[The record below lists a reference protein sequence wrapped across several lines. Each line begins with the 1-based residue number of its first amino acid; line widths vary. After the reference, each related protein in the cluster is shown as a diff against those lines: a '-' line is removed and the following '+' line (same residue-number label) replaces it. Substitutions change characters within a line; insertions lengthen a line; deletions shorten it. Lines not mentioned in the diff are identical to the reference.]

1 MNTRLL
7 IRVSLVAVGLVVC
20 NASVGG
26 DVFSEATRGHE
37 RVVTPEYFGIHLH
50 RLVLSPGEK
59 AVRTQWPA
67 LSFGSL
73 RLWDSTTR
81 WADVA
86 PSAGQWNFE
95 RLDTYVHAAQ
105 QHHAKVLYTLGS
117 TPGWASARPEERCSY
132 GQGCAAEPVRMAH
145 WEEYVRRVSKRYR
158 GGIETYELWNE
169 PYFSDFAIDRAQPV
183 AFFSGSASDMVEMA
197 RLARKILDETDPGAR
212 LATPGFLGGGQR
224 HLDLFLGS
232 GGKRYVQVIAYHFY
246 AENAK
251 EFARRIVE
259 VRGIMRRNG
268 VDKLPLWNTESGFET
283 WPVGKPLPPSL
294 DGYHDARNAG
304 ARTAQ
309 MLTLGAAA
317 GLERFYYF
325 AWDNDWYGMVT
336 RNGNRLP
343 GYEAMARVQ
352 QWLIGARMAG
362 CASPNRGVVSC
373 RVELDKQ
380 TFLIAWASQLGEHSL
395 TLPDGMKPSGVETL
409 LSTTPPPAYRARRGF
424 VQIALGS
431 EPVRI
436 ALDRQDQP

>member
-1 MNTRLL
+1 
-7 IRVSLVAVGLVVC
+7 
-20 NASVGG
+20 
-26 DVFSEATRGHE
+26 
-37 RVVTPEYFGIHLH
+37 
-50 RLVLSPGEK
+50 
-59 AVRTQWPA
+59 
-67 LSFGSL
+67 
-73 RLWDSTTR
+73 
-81 WADVA
+81 
-86 PSAGQWNFE
+86 
-95 RLDTYVHAAQ
+95 
-105 QHHAKVLYTLGS
+105 
-117 TPGWASARPEERCSY
+117 
-132 GQGCAAEPVRMAH
+132 MAH

-197 RLARKILDETDPGAR
+197 RLARKVLDETDPGAR

-246 AENAK
+246 AENAE
-251 EFARRIVE
+251 EFARKVVE
-259 VRGIMRRNG
+259 VRGIMRRHG

-352 QWLIGARMAG
+352 QWLIGARLTG
-362 CASPNRGVVSC
+362 CAAQPARAVACQGELDGQPFLVAWADAEGTRVLRLPNEMKAI
-373 RVELDKQ
+373 RVE
-380 TFLIAWASQLGEHSL
+380 SL
-395 TLPDGMKPSGVETL
+395 YADTPAPSYTAKEGTISV
-409 LSTTPPPAYRARRGF
+409 
-424 VQIALGS
+424 ALGPA
-431 EPVRI
+431 PVRI
-436 ALDRQDQP
+436 VLARSPAP